1 LEQLRY
7 EIFQTFGHVKRMYK
21 IRMELF
27 DYKLKSNDTKEEAN
41 GTSK

>member
-1 LEQLRY
+1 
-7 EIFQTFGHVKRMYK
+7 MYK

-41 GTSK
+41 GTSKWRRL